1 MSSTSISEFTRMG
14 ISLPVFREGTW
25 DDGIWGEARTYRVR
39 DFKGKVVVDLGAHI
53 GGFTTMAAD
62 GGAKRVY
69 AYEAWKEN
77 FKILQS
83 NVDGYENVEAHNC
96 AVWKSNSPV
105 KNVYFHDDF
114 DQSNTGGGGVFEATG
129 QGLEVR
135 CMGLD
140 DIIRDTGFIDI
151 LKIDIESSEFPVLFT
166 SARLHMVRAI
176 IGEYHHGRSDR
187 FEDIGGRHWE
197 YNMDSLKLFLEGHGF
212 HVAVEKFSDD
222 LGKFAAFRI

>member
-1 MSSTSISEFTRMG
+1 MD

-39 DFKGKVVVDLGAHI
+39 DFKEKVVVDLGAHI

-62 GGAKRVY
+62 GGAKSVH

-77 FKILQS
+77 FKVLK
-83 NVDGYENVEAHNC
+83 NNVEGYDNVEIHNC
-96 AVWKSNSPV
+96 AVWKSNSSI
-105 KNVYFHDDF
+105 KNVYFHTDF
-114 DQSNTGGGGVFEATG
+114 DQSNTGGGGVFEVTG

-135 CMGLD
+135 CVGLD

-151 LKIDIESSEFPVLFT
+151 LKIDIESSEFPVIYT
-166 SARLHMVRAI
+166 SSRLHMVRAI
-176 IGEYHHGRSDR
+176 IGEYHHGRTDHH
-187 FEDIGGRHWE
+187 EAVGGRRYE
-197 YNMDSLKLFLEGHGF
+197 YVMDDLKIFLEEHGF
-212 HVAVEKFSDD
+212 HVALEPVDQM